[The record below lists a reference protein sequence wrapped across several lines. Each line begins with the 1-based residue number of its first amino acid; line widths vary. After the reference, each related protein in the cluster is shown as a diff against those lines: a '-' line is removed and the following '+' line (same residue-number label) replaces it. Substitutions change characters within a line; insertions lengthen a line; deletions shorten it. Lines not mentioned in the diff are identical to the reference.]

1 MMIKTILNNNAVI
14 AIDENEKEVVIV
26 KNGIGFNSKKGMVL
40 KDNDME
46 KVFILQEKN
55 VSDDMIHL
63 LSLISEEYIEVSK
76 KIVDYGRTVLKTGVH
91 DSIYVTLSD
100 HIELAVSRKKKGIAF
115 DNAMTLSIKKT
126 YREEYHIGEVALKI
140 IQIECGVTLPEEEA
154 GLIALHFVNAKIHNE
169 PEVTHDFAY
178 ISVFVQDLIN
188 FIKYFLCTEMD
199 ENSLEYN
206 QLLSYLQTLALVLDD
221 RKAAAVS
228 SDSRYYEML
237 RYAKGYFKRAY
248 DCSDRI
254 RRFTKEKYDLEIQ
267 PEDILHLTMYI
278 NKFIKKE

>member
-115 DNAMTLSIKKT
+115 DNAMTWSIKKP

>member
-40 KDNDME
+40 KDSDME

-115 DNAMTLSIKKT
+115 DNAMPWSIKKT

-221 RKAAAVS
+221 RKAAAVN
-228 SDSRYYEML
+228 SDSRYHEML

>member
-100 HIELAVSRKKKGIAF
+100 HIELAGSRKKKGIAF
-115 DNAMTLSIKKT
+115 DNAMTWSIKKT
-126 YREEYHIGEVALKI
+126 YSEEYNIGEVALKI

-206 QLLSYLQTLALVLDD
+206 QLLSYLQTLALLLDD

>member
-115 DNAMTLSIKKT
+115 DNAMTWRIKKT

>member
-115 DNAMTLSIKKT
+115 DNAMTWSIKKT
-126 YREEYHIGEVALKI
+126 YREEYHIGEGALKI

>member
-1 MMIKTILNNNAVI
+1 MPWPGALRKPT
-14 AIDENEKEVVIV
+14 V
-26 KNGIGFNSKKGMVL
+26 KNTTSARCF
-40 KDNDME
+40 
-46 KVFILQEKN
+46 KN
-55 VSDDMIHL
+55 HPDWVRGHP
-63 LSLISEEYIEVSK
+63 
-76 KIVDYGRTVLKTGVH
+76 
-91 DSIYVTLSD
+91 
-100 HIELAVSRKKKGIAF
+100 
-115 DNAMTLSIKKT
+115 
-126 YREEYHIGEVALKI
+126 
-140 IQIECGVTLPEEEA
+140 PEEEA

-237 RYAKGYFKRAY
+237 RYAKGYLKGLMTAVTVSAGLPRKNMTWKSSLRISCTLPCTSTNSLKR
-248 DCSDRI
+248 SN
-254 RRFTKEKYDLEIQ
+254 DLC
-267 PEDILHLTMYI
+267 P
-278 NKFIKKE
+278 IKNWPPG

>member
-46 KVFILQEKN
+46 KVFILQENN
-55 VSDDMIHL
+55 VADDMIHL
-63 LSLISEEYIEVSK
+63 LSLIIEEYIEVSK

-115 DNAMTLSIKKT
+115 DNAMTWSIKKT
-126 YREEYHIGEVALKI
+126 YRAEYHIGEVALKI

>member
-91 DSIYVTLSD
+91 DSIMLPCPTISNWPCP
-100 HIELAVSRKKKGIAF
+100 ERK
-115 DNAMTLSIKKT
+115 
-126 YREEYHIGEVALKI
+126 RES
-140 IQIECGVTLPEEEA
+140 P
-154 GLIALHFVNAKIHNE
+154 
-169 PEVTHDFAY
+169 
-178 ISVFVQDLIN
+178 
-188 FIKYFLCTEMD
+188 
-199 ENSLEYN
+199 
-206 QLLSYLQTLALVLDD
+206 
-221 RKAAAVS
+221 
-228 SDSRYYEML
+228 
-237 RYAKGYFKRAY
+237 
-248 DCSDRI
+248 
-254 RRFTKEKYDLEIQ
+254 
-267 PEDILHLTMYI
+267 LTMP
-278 NKFIKKE
+278 